1 MTVEDIK
8 EINPEALLCV
18 GFDDAIIGIAE
29 RINLSS
35 IVVYDVSKI
44 LSILNDGGMTYDEA
58 EEYYNFNILGAWM
71 GDNTPVYVRTK
82 N

>member
-8 EINPEALLCV
+8 EINPDALLYV
-18 GFDDAIIGIAE
+18 GFDEAIIGIAE
-29 RINLSS
+29 RINLRC
-35 IVVYDVSKI
+35 VAVYDVSKI
-44 LSILNDGGMTYDEA
+44 LSILIDDGMTYNEA
-58 EEYYNFNILGAWM
+58 EEYYNLNILGAWM